1 MEIPSSAAGLLVEL
15 SVKEGDKVSQGS
27 LIAVLEVADAAAP
40 EVASPAAKS
49 KPSGR
54 PPVFTTAS
62 TCEPSGFM
70 RRIAPDSTPV

>member
-1 MEIPSSAAGLLVEL
+1 MSWPS
-15 SVKEGDKVSQGS
+15 
-27 LIAVLEVADAAAP
+27 AV
-40 EVASPAAKS
+40 KS

-62 TCEPSGFM
+62 TCEPSGFL